1 MRYFVLY
8 IILFAC
14 SFAFT
19 QNDKAVSLS
28 ITVESSVPDSVLL
41 PNLEELTIFT
51 KSKDF
56 QIDKNL
62 LELQKLKSLSILVEN
77 DEYSLP
83 DWIGEFKS
91 LEELY
96 IKWSLKNVPKALF
109 EIKGL
114 KALSLIG
121 TFDEIPKDIENLY
134 QIEYLNISSSN
145 ITVLPK
151 EVFKLGTLGFLSIA
165 NCSLNELPLEV
176 QDLDKMEYLDLGNNM
191 IHTLPNLSNCESL
204 IEVNLHENRITPYEM
219 SLIQKLNSNLVFKY
233 DYRFQKFNHI
243 RTYKEIRPNDGNISK
258 SVKAALKNKKIQ
270 ILDLSHCQDIDKE
283 LSLLSKKVDKLQ
295 HIEVLKLNGNQLHD
309 IPESLDGL
317 KNVKE
322 IYLQGNQLSVM
333 PVCIHSMENLRI
345 INVSDNPFSGFG
357 TQDLQL
363 HQLKKL
369 IVNED
374 VMNTAIIKKFYEFI
388 PNLRVIM
395 K

>member
-1 MRYFVLY
+1 MRYIVLY
-8 IILFAC
+8 IALFFS
-14 SFAFT
+14 SFAFS
-19 QNDKAVSLS
+19 QKDKAVSLS
-28 ITVESSVPDSVLL
+28 ITVEESVPDSVLL

-62 LELQKLKSLSILVEN
+62 LALKQLKSLSILVEN
-77 DEYSLP
+77 ESYTLP
-83 DWIGEFKS
+83 DWIGDFKN

-96 IKWSLKNVPKALF
+96 IKWSLKSVPKSLF

-121 TFDEIPKDIENLY
+121 TFDELPSEIENLY
-134 QIEYLNISSSN
+134 QIEYLNISSIN
-145 ITVLPK
+145 IKSLPK
-151 EVFKLGTLGFLSIA
+151 EVFKLGTLGFLSVA

-176 QDLDKMEYLDLGNNM
+176 QNLDKMEYLDLGNNFFT
-191 IHTLPNLSNCESL
+191 TLPKLSNCDKL
-204 IEVNLHENRITPYEM
+204 IEVNIHENKIAPYEM
-219 SLIQKLNSNLVFKY
+219 SLIQKSSENLVFKY

-243 RTYKEIRPNDGNISK
+243 RTYKEIRGSDDNTSK
-258 SVKAALKNKKIQ
+258 SVKGALKNKKIQ
-270 ILDLSHCQDIDKE
+270 ILDLSHCDDIDKE

-295 HIEVLKLNGNQLHD
+295 HIEALRVNGNQLQD
-309 IPESLDGL
+309 IPEALGDL
-317 KNVKE
+317 KNLKE
-322 IYLQGNQLSVM
+322 IYLQGNQLSVI
-333 PVCIHSMENLRI
+333 PVCVHSMEELRI
-345 INVSDNPFSGFG
+345 INISDNPFSGFG
-357 TQDLQL
+357 AQDLQL